1 MAAANALQCVFASG
15 PPGSSRS
22 ASPVAQSI
30 CQPVIQRWSTPLPSR
45 NWASWRPCGVIC
57 SQQGSACA
65 ATGTN
70 SRPISHQR
78 ICIPLRG
85 FRSPGVSLDCQLS
98 QGDKIMA
105 PPPPFGAN
113 SAAARDIAN
122 VLHPY
127 TDLQTHQQVGPMV
140 VTRGKGVRVWDDTGK
155 DYIESVAGLWCAS
168 LGFDN
173 ERLVQAAV
181 NQMRKL
187 PFYHAFTAKSHEP
200 MIDLAEMLIQRAP
213 VPMSKVFFANSGSE
227 ANDSA
232 IKMVWYFNNA
242 IGRPDKKK
250 IIGRLKGYH
259 GITLASASLTG
270 IPHNHRAFDLPLPGF
285 VHTMNPH
292 HYHGANPGESEEAF
306 ASRCAEELEKLIL
319 AEGPDTV
326 AAMWAEPVMGAG
338 GVIVPPRTYF
348 EKIQAVLRKYDVLFV
363 ADEVICGFW
372 RTGNYWGSQP
382 PNMQPD
388 ILTCAKALSSSYL
401 PISAVMVNDRVFQGL
416 AKQSHEIGTFGHGFT
431 YSGHP
436 VPAAVAIETLKIY
449 DEMNIGEHVRAVG
462 THMQKELRRRFAE
475 HPLVGEVRGI
485 GLIAAIELVADK
497 ATHQNFEPSARVG
510 GRFTKLIEENG
521 VIGRTVP
528 GDILCFSPPLIIS
541 EAEVNEMLDRIGK
554 ALDELT
560 VQLRREQIAVVR

>member
-1 MAAANALQCVFASG
+1 
-15 PPGSSRS
+15 
-22 ASPVAQSI
+22 
-30 CQPVIQRWSTPLPSR
+30 
-45 NWASWRPCGVIC
+45 
-57 SQQGSACA
+57 
-65 ATGTN
+65 
-70 SRPISHQR
+70 
-78 ICIPLRG
+78 
-85 FRSPGVSLDCQLS
+85 
-98 QGDKIMA
+98 MA

-127 TDLQTHQQVGPMV
+127 TDLQTHQEVGPMV

-200 MIDLAEMLIQRAP
+200 LIDLSEMLIQRAP

-232 IKMVWYFNNA
+232 IKMIWYFNNA
-242 IGRPDKKK
+242 VGRPDKKK

-259 GITLASASLTG
+259 GITMASALADRHSAQPSRVRFAAAGLHAHDE
-270 IPHNHRAFDLPLPGF
+270 PAPLPRCQ
-285 VHTMNPH
+285 
-292 HYHGANPGESEEAF
+292 PGESEEAF
-306 ASRCAEELEKLIL
+306 ASRCAEELEKMIL

-338 GVIVPPRTYF
+338 GVIVPPRT
-348 EKIQAVLRKYDVLFV
+348 VLREDPGG
-363 ADEVICGFW
+363 A
-372 RTGNYWGSQP
+372 SQVRRAAGRRRGDLRLLAHRQLLG
-382 PNMQPD
+382 QPD
-388 ILTCAKALSSSYL
+388 AEHAARHHHLRQGLSASYL

-416 AKQSHEIGTFGHGFT
+416 AKESHEIGTFGHGFT

-449 DEMNIGEHVRAVG
+449 DEMNIGEHVRTVG
-462 THMQKELRRRFAE
+462 AHMQKELRRRFAE
-475 HPLVGEVRGI
+475 HPAGRRGPRRRPDRRRSNWWPTRRHTRTSNHRPRS
-485 GLIAAIELVADK
+485 AVAS
-497 ATHQNFEPSARVG
+497 PS
-510 GRFTKLIEENG
+510 
-521 VIGRTVP
+521 
-528 GDILCFSPPLIIS
+528 
-541 EAEVNEMLDRIGK
+541 
-554 ALDELT
+554 
-560 VQLRREQIAVVR
+560 